1 MIYSFNFPSM
11 LSTATA
17 NLRQDKEAV
26 RSNVLL
32 LLQSEQNTLFGDP
45 YYGTQLKRI
54 LFEQAS
60 HIIVDLVIDEIYT
73 TLVTF
78 IPQIFIKREDIT
90 LSSDGTDI
98 YVQLKY
104 TLIMDNSVD
113 IYTINLTDTD
123 ETL

>member
-1 MIYSFNFPSM
+1 MYSFNFPSM
-11 LSTATA
+11 LSSATA
-17 NLRQDKEAV
+17 NLKTDKDAV

-32 LLQSEQNTLFGDP
+32 LLQSERNTLWGDP
-45 YYGTQLKRI
+45 YYGTQLKRL

-60 HIIVDLVIDEIYT
+60 HIIVDLVVDEIYT

-90 LSSDGTDI
+90 LSSNGADI
-98 YVQLKY
+98 YVELKY
-104 TLIMDNSVD
+104 TLMTDNSVD
-113 IYTINLTDTD
+113 IYTINLTDTE